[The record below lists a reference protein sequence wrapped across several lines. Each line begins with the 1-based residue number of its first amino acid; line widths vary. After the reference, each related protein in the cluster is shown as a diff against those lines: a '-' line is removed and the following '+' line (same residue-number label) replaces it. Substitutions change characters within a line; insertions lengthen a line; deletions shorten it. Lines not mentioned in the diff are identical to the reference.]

1 MGKLE
6 TEKPEI
12 EKLEAEKNGNAGTEV
27 RNARAENTRAESSR
41 AENTKAEK
49 NRAGKRDV
57 KKVKIGKTGTGRL
70 AIKKIGTAKNK
81 EEKWAAKKAEASNL
95 NGMQAGAVSPEAVE
109 IEKIETEVADKK
121 SQNLMNLIR
130 RVHGMVENPDIEKHR
145 QSQDHIGAI
154 LSSAKALNYREVD
167 VDGMYGEWVSVNRA
181 HMKKYVILH
190 CHGGGYSTG
199 SSLYARTLTSKLAE
213 STSMDVLCF
222 DYRLAPE
229 HPYPAATE
237 DAMKA
242 WNYLMLLG
250 YGARDVVLT
259 GDSAG
264 GNLALVLTLKL
275 KAEKRLLPRGIVLMS
290 PWTDLTSSGRSF
302 QTKAELDPVLN
313 RPYIDRMVKAYAE
326 GKNLEDAFISPLFG
340 NFEGFP
346 PTYIQVG
353 ENEILLSDSLRL
365 HQVFIDANVSVK
377 IDVWPGM
384 WHVFQMSPLKT
395 AYDAMEKNAE
405 FIYDI
410 CR

>member
-1 MGKLE
+1 MGKLGIG
-6 TEKPEI
+6 KPEPGKQARG
-12 EKLEAEKNGNAGTEV
+12 KLGA
-27 RNARAENTRAESSR
+27 
-41 AENTKAEK
+41 
-49 NRAGKRDV
+49 
-57 KKVKIGKTGTGRL
+57 
-70 AIKKIGTAKNK
+70 AKNK
-81 EEKWAAKKAEASNL
+81 PEKTAALRSEAGHFNTV
-95 NGMQAGAVSPEAVE
+95 QTAAVSPETVE
-109 IEKIETEVADKK
+109 IEKIETEVAYKK
-121 SQNLMNLIR
+121 SQNLMSLIR
-130 RVHGMVENPDIEKHR
+130 RVHGLVENPDIEKHR
-145 QSQDHIGAI
+145 QSQDYIGTI
-154 LSSAKALNYREVD
+154 LSNTKSLNYREVD

-181 HMKKYVILH
+181 HMKKYIILH

-213 STSMDVLCF
+213 STSMDVFCF

-229 HPYPAATE
+229 HPFPAATE

-264 GNLALVLTLKL
+264 GNLALALALKL
-275 KAEKRLLPRGIVLMS
+275 KEEKRLLPRGLVLMS
-290 PWTDLTSSGRSF
+290 PWTDLTSSGKSF
-302 QTKAELDPVLN
+302 QTKAELDPVLD
-313 RPYIDRMVKAYAE
+313 RPYIERMVKAYAE
-326 GKNLEDAFISPLFG
+326 GQNLEEAFISPLFG

-365 HQVFIDANVSVK
+365 HQAFIDANVSVK

-384 WHVFQMSPLKT
+384 WHVFQMSPMKT
-395 AYDAMEKNAE
+395 AWSAMDKNAE